1 MIVIDR
7 ALRILGGLF
16 VLIFWGLLY
25 PTWWCFLGLIPL
37 VTGVSGISLVYWLR
51 GEYKKDKKR
60 EKTPEE
66 LSKEK
71 LSKAARKQKRDALF
85 NSMKNEVIKARQ
97 YSQTAWDEQKEN
109 PQNDILASKPRPKK
123 RNNKLFSDKP
133 LFND

>member
-7 ALRILGGLF
+7 ALRILAGLF
-16 VLIFWGLLY
+16 VLIFFGLLY

-51 GEYKKDKKR
+51 GEYKKDKKPT
-60 EKTPEE
+60 KTPEQ

-85 NSMKNEVIKARQ
+85 KSMKNEAIKARK
-97 YSQTAWDEQKEN
+97 YSQMAWNEQKES
-109 PQNDILASKPRPKK
+109 LEKGALKPKK
-123 RNNKLFSDKP
+123 RDNKLFSDKP

>member
-7 ALRILGGLF
+7 ALRILAGLF
-16 VLIFWGLLY
+16 VLIFFGLLY

-51 GEYKKDKKR
+51 GEYKKDKKPK
-60 EKTPEE
+60 KTPEQ

-85 NSMKNEVIKARQ
+85 KSMKNEAIKARK
-97 YSQTAWDEQKEN
+97 YSQMAWNEQKESLEN
-109 PQNDILASKPRPKK
+109 EALKPKK
-123 RNNKLFSDKP
+123 RDNKLFSDKP